1 MTDYL
6 PPPPAEIVVED
17 LVPGQLEYEAQGGQ
31 NFKFWN
37 KVSDTFYSQANVY
50 QYEQLRRSFD
60 LKVKQIQEFEESLK
74 EALSDGTI
82 DSEVAGDFA
91 QIFDISLK
99 REYEFTVTVE
109 FTFTAELGMEDDP
122 DSVADNLSFTVSPS
136 YYTDVEIDN
145 DNYEISDYQYTE
157 V

>member
-17 LVPGQLEYEAQGGQ
+17 VVPGQLEYEAQGGQ

-60 LKVKQIQEFEESLK
+60 MKVRQIEEFEESLK
-74 EALSDGTI
+74 EALSDERI
-82 DSEVAGDFA
+82 DSDLAQTFA
-91 QIFDISLK
+91 DIFDISLT
-99 REYEFTVTVE
+99 REYEVTVNVRFSMTVE
-109 FTFTAELGMEDDP
+109 LPMGEDIESFVDNVTFSVDDP
-122 DSVADNLSFTVSPS
+122 RYSDGEI
-136 YYTDVEIDN
+136 TD
-145 DNYEISDYQYTE
+145 SDYDVTDSYCSE